1 MEMDKNLVREVI
13 AKRVAQEFHDGYV
26 VNLGIGLPTLVANY
40 VGDMDVIFQSEN
52 GCIGVGPAPEKGKE
66 DPYLVNAGGG
76 YITAAKGAMFFDS
89 AYSFG
94 IIRGGHVD
102 ATVLGALEVDE
113 KGNLANWMIPGK
125 KVPGMGGAMDLVVG
139 AKHVIV
145 AMEHTSNGA
154 VKILKETQ
162 KFEGVYSSGGDIT
175 IALLE
180 KLKAIGVE
188 IREEVIPLAAYG
200 RIIGGDFPNLKLV
213 SKGGMVGDEKTIK
226 LCLHKIKNDI

>member
-66 DPYLVNAGGG
+66 DPYLVNAGAGF
-76 YITAAKGAMFFDS
+76 ITAAKGAMFFDS
-89 AYSFG
+89 AYSF
-94 IIRGGHVD
+94 
-102 ATVLGALEVDE
+102 E

-139 AKHVIV
+139 AKKVIV

-154 VKILKETQ
+154 IKILKECKLPLTAVGVVDLIITE
-162 KFEGVYSSGGDIT
+162 KAVFEVTDKGLVLKEITPYSSLEDIKAT
-175 IALLE
+175 TATDFALTDE
-180 KLKAIGVE
+180 LKKQLNI
-188 IREEVIPLAAYG
+188 
-200 RIIGGDFPNLKLV
+200 
-213 SKGGMVGDEKTIK
+213 
-226 LCLHKIKNDI
+226 